1 MCERE
6 CIEIPEEILIYI
18 RERVLIFGL
27 YLYDVVVVVVLIP
40 QETNR
45 VSASISFY
53 FLLRLL

>member
-1 MCERE
+1 MCECE

-27 YLYDVVVVVVLIP
+27 YLYDVVVVVLIP